1 MTGTETRGSP
11 DLIPARMLNELVYCP
26 RLYYLEHIAE
36 EWADS
41 ADTVEG
47 RRVHRRVDRTSSPLP
62 EADELPAE
70 RLHARS
76 VTVAS
81 ETGGVVAKVDL
92 IESEDGTVVPVDY
105 KRGEAPDPERVPGGV
120 WPADRVQV
128 AAQVLALRDSGYRCD
143 HGVVYYAASKTR
155 VAVPWTDQTGAEVRA
170 AVADARRIAA
180 ERVMPPPLVG
190 SSKCPRCSLVGICL
204 PDETNML
211 RAPASSPEPA
221 ARPVRQLIPSRDE
234 ALPLY
239 VQATGATVGLAGE
252 TLEVR
257 LRDGTKSVVRTRET
271 SHVCLFGA
279 VQITTPAI
287 RELCDRGVSVSF
299 FSHGGW
305 HYGAVNG
312 FAEKNVLLRIAQ
324 FAVAAERERRLPVA
338 REIVAGKI
346 LNGRTLLRR
355 NAEDLPEPTL
365 RHLKQLADA
374 AASCTSEEALLG
386 LEGTAARVYFEAFGR
401 LLSPRSGTAGTFD
414 FNGRNRRPPRDPV
427 NALLSLAYALLA
439 KDARLALLAVG
450 FDPTVGFYHRPRPG
464 RPALALDLMEEFR
477 PLVADSVVLTAVNTD
492 AVQASHFV
500 RAAGA
505 VALTDAGR
513 RAFLAAYERR
523 MDQQITHPIFGYTL
537 SYRRV
542 LEVQARLLAR
552 TVTGELLRYPSFRT
566 R

>member
-1 MTGTETRGSP
+1 
-11 DLIPARMLNELVYCP
+11 MLNELVYCP
-26 RLYYLEHIAE
+26 RLYYLEHVAD
-36 EWADS
+36 EWEDS

-47 RRVHRRVDRTSSPLP
+47 RRVHRRVDRTPSPLP
-62 EADELPAE
+62 EADALPAE

-81 ETGGVVAKVDL
+81 EAAGVVAKVDL
-92 IESEDGTVVPVDY
+92 IESDEDTVVPVDY
-105 KRGEAPDPERVPGGV
+105 KRGEAPDPESVPGGV

-143 HGVVYYAASKTR
+143 HGVVYYAAAKTR
-155 VAVPWTDQTGAEVRA
+155 VAVPWTDQAGAEVRS
-170 AVADARRIAA
+170 AVAEARRIAA
-180 ERVMPPPLVG
+180 ERVMPPPLVA

-204 PDETNML
+204 PDETNLL
-211 RAPASSPEPA
+211 RAPQSGPEPVD
-221 ARPVRQLIPSRDE
+221 RHVRQLIPSRDD
-234 ALPLY
+234 AVPLY
-239 VQATGATVGLAGE
+239 VQAAGATVGLAGE

-257 LRDGTKSVVRTRET
+257 LRDGTKTVVRTRET

-279 VQITTPAI
+279 VHITTPAI

-312 FAEKNVLLRIAQ
+312 FAEKNALLRIAQ
-324 FAVAAERERRLPVA
+324 FAVAAERERRLPLA

-355 NAEDLPEPTL
+355 NGEDLPEITL
-365 RHLKQLADA
+365 RSLKQLADA
-374 AASCTSEEALLG
+374 ASSCASEEALLG
-386 LEGTAARVYFEAFGR
+386 LEGTAARLYFEAFGR
-401 LLSPRSGTAGTFD
+401 LLSPRSGAAAAFD

-477 PLVADSVVLTAVNTD
+477 PLVADSVVLTAVNTES
-492 AVQASHFV
+492 VQASHFI

-505 VALTDAGR
+505 VALTEAGR

-523 MDQQITHPIFGYTL
+523 MDQQITHPVFGYTL

-552 TVTGELLRYPSFRT
+552 TVTAQLTSYPSFRT